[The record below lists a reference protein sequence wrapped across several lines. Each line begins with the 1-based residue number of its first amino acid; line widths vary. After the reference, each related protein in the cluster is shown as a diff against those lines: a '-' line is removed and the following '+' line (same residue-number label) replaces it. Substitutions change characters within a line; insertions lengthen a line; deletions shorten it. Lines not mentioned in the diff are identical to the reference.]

1 MVTILNR
8 DNPLLRKIAKVVPV
22 KDVKSAKIKKII
34 RDMKTALDREEDGV
48 AIAAPQIGAN
58 LRIFIVSPK
67 VFDIV
72 SHHSTKDSP
81 RGSKKHI
88 VCINPVILKLS
99 KEKAEVEE
107 GCLSVRYF
115 YGNVARSKQAKIRA
129 LDENGKVFEMGGSGL
144 IAQIFQ
150 HETDHLDGVLFTDKA
165 KDLVDMPPAFAE
177 ATAGK
182 PENNLKIA
190 FFGTPELTTV
200 ILDSLKGNNLIPELV
215 VTAPDMPVGRGLVIT
230 PSPAKIWAMKENIS
244 YLQPEKID
252 LPSQGYGEASDNFI
266 DTLKKENFDLFVV
279 VAYGKILPEKLINLP
294 KYGTINVH
302 YSLLPKYRGATPVE
316 SAILNGDTETGVC
329 VQKMQFKLDTGPI
342 ISEEKIK
349 IPENITAMALRDILN
364 KKAAEILPNIIEKY
378 VSGKIKPVPQE
389 ENLAS
394 ICKKIKKEDGLIDIH
409 GDAVENDRKFRAY
422 SVWPRTYFFV
432 NGVRVIISSAK
443 FENGAFKIE
452 KVIPEGKKEMLF
464 SVFSARKD
472 L

>member
-1 MVTILNR
+1 MVIIVGKE
-8 DNPLLRKIAKVVPV
+8 NPILRKIAKPVLV

-48 AIAAPQIGAN
+48 AIAAPQIGEN

-67 VFDIV
+67 VFDIMK
-72 SHHSTKDSP
+72 TTEDSP

-99 KEKAEVEE
+99 KAKEDVEE

-144 IAQIFQ
+144 LAQIFQ

-165 KDLVDMPPAFAE
+165 KDLVDMPPASLEDELRRASP
-177 ATAGK
+177 K
-182 PENNLKIA
+182 NMIKIA

-200 ILDSLKGNNLIPELV
+200 ILDSLKKQGLTPSLI

-230 PSPAKIWAMKENIS
+230 PPPAKIWAVKENIPF
-244 YLQPEKID
+244 LQPEKID
-252 LPSQGYGEASDNFI
+252 DSFI
-266 DTLKKENFDLFVV
+266 DALKKENFDIFVV

-316 SAILNGDTETGVC
+316 SAILNGDKETGVC
-329 VQKMQFKLDTGPI
+329 IQKMQFKLDTGPI
-342 ISEEKIK
+342 IAEEKIN
-349 IPENITAMALRDILN
+349 IPENIIASVLRDILN

-378 VSGKIKPVPQE
+378 VSGEIEPVAQKP
-389 ENLAS
+389 NLAS
-394 ICKKIKKEDGLIDIH
+394 NCKKIKKEDGLIDIH

-432 NGVRVIISSAK
+432 SGVRVIISSAK
-443 FENGAFKIE
+443 LENGEFKIE
-452 KVIPEGKKEMLF
+452 KVIPEGKKEMSF
-464 SVFSARKD
+464 SVFSARKN